1 MRACDCARLPTRPP
15 YNKNLHL
22 CLALPT
28 PLRPCQVPEL
38 PAAMALPEF
47 LHTSGMDVVIERR
60 QEVVPPFFKYMRT
73 KLASLQHSCIR
84 SELWR
89 G

>member
-1 MRACDCARLPTRPP
+1 MCLVPARP
-15 YNKNLHL
+15 
-22 CLALPT
+22 A
-28 PLRPCQVPEL
+28 QVPEL
-38 PAAMALPEF
+38 PAELALPEF
-47 LHTSGMDVVIERR
+47 LHTSGMDMMNERR

-84 SELWR
+84 SELRR